1 MATKTGIRL
10 PRVELLHVS
19 TPAGLSGRLTK
30 SSQHSFT
37 YATQALESNDREF
50 EISLTMPLRPES
62 YSRTPM
68 LPVFETILPEGYL
81 KDRIRERF
89 AKVMRIDD
97 MALLALSGENAIG
110 RLRLC
115 RQAEPAAADGA
126 AESLAEILGDQG
138 SRDLFEYLSDKYLIR
153 SGISGVQPKVMLPA
167 DDPSDDA
174 TADSPVRAK
183 ASIGERAT
191 LRARQL
197 IVKVSGD
204 DFPGLTEN
212 EHHCLAIARKLAHR
226 VPQCWL
232 SADRK
237 RLAIERFDF
246 DRASGRYLGFEDMVS
261 LQGTVNEQK
270 YEGSYEHVAKAIL
283 LNASPALVKASLAE
297 FFAVLTLGIVLR
309 NGDAHLKNF
318 GLVYSSPG
326 TDDCRLAPVYD
337 IVCTT
342 VYIPKDRLALA
353 LSGRRDWPNRAT
365 LCAFGRDHCDVDHP
379 EQVIDRTLDAVA
391 SYIPDDDE
399 SGTWARIRAKA
410 MDGARALARQ

>member
-1 MATKTGIRL
+1 MVTKTSIKL
-10 PRVELLHVS
+10 PRVELLHVF

-68 LPVFETILPEGYL
+68 LPVFQTILPEGYL
-81 KDRIRERF
+81 RDRIRERF
-89 AKVMRIDD
+89 GKVMRIDD

-110 RLRLC
+110 RLRLS
-115 RQAEPAAADGA
+115 RQAEPNPADGG
-126 AESLAEILGDQG
+126 AESLGEILSDQG
-138 SRDLFEYLSDKYLIR
+138 SRNLFEYLSDKYLIR
-153 SGISGVQPKVMLPA
+153 SGISGVQPKVMLAA
-167 DDPSDDA
+167 DDEPDDDMA
-174 TADSPVRAK
+174 NSAPAAK

-212 EHHCLAIARKLAHR
+212 EYHCLAIARALAHQ
-226 VPQCWL
+226 VPRCWL
-232 SADRK
+232 SEDRK

-261 LQGTVNEQK
+261 LQGAVNEQK
-270 YEGSYEHVAKAIL
+270 YEGSYERVAKAIL
-283 LNASPALVKASLAE
+283 LNASPALVKSSLAE

-318 GLVYSSPG
+318 GLLYSNPG
-326 TDDCRLAPVYD
+326 SDDCRLSPVYD

-353 LSGRRDWPNRAT
+353 LSGKRDWPNRET
-365 LCAFGRDHCDVDHP
+365 LCEFGRDHCEVDHP

-391 SYIPDDDE
+391 SYVPDNDD
-399 SGTWARIRAKA
+399 SGMWARMREKA
-410 MDGARALARQ
+410 MEGAHALATL